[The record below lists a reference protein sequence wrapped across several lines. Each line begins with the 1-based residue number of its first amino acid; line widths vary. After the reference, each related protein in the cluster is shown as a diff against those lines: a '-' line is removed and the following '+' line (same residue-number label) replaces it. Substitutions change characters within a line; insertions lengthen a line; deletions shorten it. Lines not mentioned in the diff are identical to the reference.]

1 MSVGYITRTLVGR
14 VRVPLVEV
22 ASAGAEG
29 FRRLCPLM
37 DEDYQVFREPRGEVE
52 LAINWVYDA
61 EATSKSGFFQWAT
74 LKKKKVGTHTITAP
88 RPRSS
93 MSASMGYPGGSH
105 GSPAM
110 PSLVSFF
117 II

>member
-74 LKKKKVGTHTITAP
+74 LKKKKVGTHSMTPPTP
-88 RPRSS
+88 RLEKKSI
-93 MSASMGYPGGSH
+93 H
-105 GSPAM
+105 GLPM
-110 PSLVSFF
+110 
-117 II
+117 

>member
-74 LKKKKVGTHTITAP
+74 LKKKKVGTHTMTTPTP
-88 RPRSS
+88 RLEKKSTHGLPRWIPRLSRD
-93 MSASMGYPGGSH
+93 A
-105 GSPAM
+105 
-110 PSLVSFF
+110 
-117 II
+117 